1 MQLHLRVE
9 EMGLARVTTRVKVLD
24 ADAIAMMIMIEVSK
38 EGGGEGG
45 SRSAKAKLV
54 GPKTNQRCVGLRLEL

>member
-9 EMGLARVTTRVKVLD
+9 EMGLARVTTRVKVLE

-38 EGGGEGG
+38 EGGGGEGG

-54 GPKTNQRCVGLRLEL
+54 GPKANGRWVGWRF